1 MKALVMFVAPVVAA
15 FATAT
20 ELQKRKEKKQVKNH
34 TPHQKSGTAPI
45 GNACFTI
52 DAPDAPLSFWE
63 LGICRQSTYQP

>member
-1 MKALVMFVAPVVAA
+1 MKTLVMFVAPVVAA

-20 ELQKRKEKKQVKNH
+20 ELQKRKETKRANRR
-34 TPHQKSGTAPI
+34 TPHQKSGIAPV

-63 LGICRQSTYQP
+63 LGICRQTTYQP